1 MHYNILSEL
10 KNATR
15 AKKEKITFP
24 FTKMDFAILTKLVDH
39 GYLKG
44 AEKET
49 VGKKDIIT
57 VRLAYKN
64 KEAAVNDFKIMSKPS
79 RHIYADYRS
88 LPTVK
93 QGHGLSMVSTSKGI
107 MTGSEA
113 KKQKVGGEY
122 LFEIW

>member
-15 AKKEKITFP
+15 AKKDKIVFP
-24 FTKMDFAILTKLVDH
+24 FTKMDFAILTKLAEND
-39 GYLKG
+39 YIKS
-44 AEKET
+44 AEKEEA
-49 VGKKDIIT
+49 GKKSIIA

-64 KEAAVNDFKIMSKPS
+64 KEAAVNDFKIVSKPS
-79 RHIYADYRS
+79 RHIYSDYQS

-93 QGHGLSMVSTSKGI
+93 QGHGLSMLSTSKGI

>member
-15 AKKEKITFP
+15 AQKEKIVFP
-24 FTKMDFAILTKLVDH
+24 YSKMDFAILKKLVDA
-39 GYLKG
+39 GYVKS

-49 VGKKDIIT
+49 VGHRNVIA
-57 VRLAYKN
+57 VRLAYKG
-64 KEAAVNDFKIMSKPS
+64 KEAAVNDFKIISKPS
-79 RHIYADYRS
+79 RHFYSDYRS

-93 QGHGLSMVSTSKGI
+93 QGHGLSVLSTSKGI